1 MNDSQSRFEAGKEMN
16 IADAFHLEMLRTRKF
31 NRIKEAIT
39 DLFVEAH
46 ALFSPIVASY
56 TQSLL
61 SQGIFWTSLIEQKDR
76 SALELS
82 DKVKHFQQF
91 MIHVTPTRNI
101 ITASNGEERCGL
113 LLQVYVTDNNKV
125 FVDVP
130 AFYLPPEFRRRGYFR
145 QFAEL
150 IKKFLTELNQP
161 LRVCLTDATD
171 LCIPT
176 KAFEKAGI
184 AVRPLLV
191 EDNFLLKR

>member
-16 IADAFHLEMLRTRKF
+16 IADAFHLETASGTRKF
-31 NRIKEAIT
+31 NRVKEAIT
-39 DLFVEAH
+39 DLFVEVH

-61 SQGIFWTSLIEQKDR
+61 SQGIFWTSLIEQKDELNR
-76 SALELS
+76 ELS

-91 MIHVTPTRNI
+91 MVHVTPTRNVI
-101 ITASNGEERCGL
+101 IASEGEDRCGL
-113 LLQVYVTDNNKV
+113 LLRVYVTNDNKV

-145 QFAEL
+145 QFTEM
-150 IKKFLTELNQP
+150 IKKFLEELNQP
-161 LRVCLTDATD
+161 LQVCLTDATD

-191 EDNFLLKR
+191 EDNFLMK